1 MQFLKFYNQSLNIN
15 YNQYIV
21 IYNSSDVTE
30 ATHTIEKNGYIQAY
44 AKTRTESGTP
54 FMRLYVNNNLI
65 FEGFAPTGAYKYL
78 WSPLFKVNTGD
89 IIQYTISTEAENGLC
104 HIRLYY

>member
-1 MQFLKFYNQSLNIN
+1 MSGRISNQSLDIN

-21 IYNSSDVTE
+21 IYDSSDVIN

-44 AKTRTESGTP
+44 AKTQTESGTP

-65 FEGFAPTGAYKYL
+65 FEGFAPTGMYKYL
-78 WSPLFKVNTGD
+78 WSPLFKVKAGD
-89 IIQYTISTEAENGLC
+89 IIKYALLTESTDGSC
-104 HIRLYY
+104 HLRLYY